1 LAASATGAAASFLGG
16 SLLRG
21 RVSDRFPGG
30 RGPQGG
36 GGGRIGGFLTTTRTA
51 VGGLFDPNVRR
62 GGLPNT
68 GPSGGG
74 GPLNRFMSG
83 TSFAAAE
90 AGTAA
95 GTAAGGGK
103 IMQGLGKVGSFAS
116 KAALPLSI
124 ATSIGAVALA
134 PEDKKG
140 EAVGSAA
147 GGIGGGMA
155 GAALGASI
163 GSVVPVVGTAIGGI
177 AGGIIGSVGGSGIG
191 GWLGGLF
198 DPKKAEAAELPEE
211 KQKAE
216 PMNSQLDKQVD
227 RE

>member
-1 LAASATGAAASFLGG
+1 MGSLSPVTYTATAALAALAASATGAAASF
-16 SLLRG
+16 G
-21 RVSDRFPGG
+21 RFVITWKGKRQVSWRW
-30 RGPQGG
+30 GPQGG

-124 ATSIGAVALA
+124 ATSIGAIALA
-134 PEDKKG
+134 PEDKK
-140 EAVGSAA
+140 VKP
-147 GGIGGGMA
+147 
-155 GAALGASI
+155 
-163 GSVVPVVGTAIGGI
+163 SVPQQVESEEV
-177 AGGIIGSVGGSGIG
+177 
-191 GWLGGLF
+191 WQGL
-198 DPKKAEAAELPEE
+198 PS
-211 KQKAE
+211 E
-216 PMNSQLDKQVD
+216 PL
-227 RE
+227 